1 MVSATQLKV
10 EKAATIRRLRGALAK
25 SIAERRPRAVQGPLS
40 SMLLNIPVLSIATV
54 AVAALLQALSRN
66 AVLPVAGQSTILGVP
81 TLTRLLGKR
90 SAVFMRKRARVV
102 PSTLHLLQG
111 EGALLLV
118 VAPLTTLNS
127 LQGSFTLRERSAIAL
142 TIVREGMAGALSS
155 GAIPR
160 STRGSLSRMIL

>member
-10 EKAATIRRLRGALAK
+10 ERAATIRRLQGALTK
-25 SIAERRPRAVQGPLS
+25 SIAERRPRVVQGPLS
-40 SMLLNIPVLSIATV
+40 SMLLNIPVLSIAM
-54 AVAALLQALSRN
+54 VAALLQVLSRN
-66 AVLPVAGQSTILGVP
+66 AVLPVAELSTILGVP

-90 SAVFMRKRARVV
+90 SVVFKRKRARVV
-102 PSTLHLLQG
+102 LSTRHLLQG

-118 VAPLTTLNS
+118 AAPLTTLNS
-127 LQGSFTLRERSAIAL
+127 LRGSFTLRERSAIAL

>member
-10 EKAATIRRLRGALAK
+10 ERAATIRRLQGALTK
-25 SIAERRPRAVQGPLS
+25 SIAERRPRVVQGPLS
-40 SMLLNIPVLSIATV
+40 SMLLNIPVLSIAALVV
-54 AVAALLQALSRN
+54 AVLLQVLSRN
-66 AVLPVAGQSTILGVP
+66 AVLPVAGQSTMLGVP

-102 PSTLHLLQG
+102 PSTRHLLQG
-111 EGALLLV
+111 EGALLV

-142 TIVREGMAGALSS
+142 TIVREGMAAALSS
-155 GAIPR
+155 GGIPR